1 MALREENIRLI
12 FGLKMRQ
19 LRIDAGLSLSDLAD
33 RTGIS
38 VSYLNEIERA
48 RKYPRGDKIAVLAEA
63 LRTNYDQM
71 VSLKL
76 DKRLEPVGEL
86 LREEFVHDLPL
97 DMFGMEMADLL
108 GMMAG
113 APSKLS
119 AFVSTLIE
127 ISRNYGLG
135 FEEFYFAVLRTYQQM
150 HDNYFPELE
159 MEASRFLLE
168 YKLNAPLTEADLEKV
183 LRKQF
188 NYDVRYTS
196 FLEEPALKGLRSLT
210 VPGRRPRLLL
220 NEGLGIDQRRFALCR
235 ELGYAHLKP
244 GHRSYTSSWVRVESF
259 DHVLNNFKA
268 SYFASAL
275 LLPGDIMQTEFHQFV
290 QMKSFDSTFLPG
302 MMQRFGVSSETLL
315 HRMTSLLPHYFG
327 LNELFFLRMERKNH
341 DQTLYNL
348 TKVLHL
354 NGEHSP
360 NARARHEHYCRRWV
374 SVSVMNERK
383 ESGSD
388 ILCRAQQS
396 HYHDSDNQYLL
407 LSIANAPSAWQP
419 RESSVAL
426 GLRMGPQLKRVVR
439 FWNDTAIPVRVVGQ
453 TCERCGLTDCSERA
467 APPEQLE
474 SNRQLEAMKQALMRW
489 PVSEEPT
496 TAVGRPRPAVN
507 NKRKTEASRAEL
519 KKANKKNQNHE

>member
-19 LRIDAGLSLSDLAD
+19 LRIDAGMSLSDLAD

-48 RKYPRGDKIAVLAEA
+48 RKFPRGDKIAVLAEA
-63 LRTNYDQM
+63 LHTNYDQM

-86 LREEFVHDLPL
+86 LREEFVYDLPL

-159 MEASRFLLE
+159 LEANRFLTENGLV
-168 YKLNAPLTEADLEKV
+168 APVTEDDLEKV
-183 LRKQF
+183 LRKEF
-188 NYDVRYTS
+188 NYEIRYTS
-196 FLEEPALKGLRSLT
+196 FKEEPALKGLRSLT
-210 VPGRRPRLLL
+210 LPGRRPRLML
-220 NEGLGIDQRRFALCR
+220 NEALGIDQRRFALCR
-235 ELGYAHLKP
+235 ELGYARLKP
-244 GHRSYTSSWVRVESF
+244 GHRSYTSSWVRVDSF
-259 DHVLNNFKA
+259 DQVLNNFKA

-275 LLPGDIMQTEFHQFV
+275 LLPGHVMQSEFQQFV
-290 QMKSFDSTFLPG
+290 QMKTFDSAFLPG
-302 MMQRFGVSSETLL
+302 MMQRYGVSSETLL
-315 HRMTSLLPHYFG
+315 HRMTSLLPHDFG
-327 LNELFFLRMERKNH
+327 LNELFFLRLERKNH
-341 DQTLYNL
+341 DQPLYNL

-374 SVSVMNERK
+374 SVSVMNELK

-426 GLRMGPQLKRVVR
+426 GIRMGPQLKKVVR
-439 FWNDTAIPVRVVGQ
+439 FWNDAAIPVRVVGQ
-453 TCERCGLTDCSERA
+453 TCERCGLGDCAERV

-474 SNRQLEAMKQALMRW
+474 LQRQLEAMKQALSRW
-489 PVSEEPT
+489 PVAEDAAATGSRSQS
-496 TAVGRPRPAVN
+496 APRNSIAGMKN
-507 NKRKTEASRAEL
+507 RIEQIKQTKRKP
-519 KKANKKNQNHE
+519 NHE

>member
-159 MEASRFLLE
+159 REAIRFLAE
-168 YKLNAPLTEADLEKV
+168 YKLTAPVAEADLERV
-183 LRKQF
+183 LKKQF
-188 NYDVRYTS
+188 NYEVRYTT
-196 FLEEPALKGLRSLT
+196 FMEEPALKGLRSLT

-220 NEGLGIDQRRFALCR
+220 NEALGIDQRRFALCR

-244 GHRSYTSSWVRVESF
+244 GHRSYTSSWVRVDSF
-259 DHVLNNFKA
+259 DQVLNNFKA

-275 LLPGDIMQTEFHQFV
+275 LLPGEVMQSEFQQFV
-290 QMKSFDSTFLPG
+290 QLKSFDSAFLPG
-302 MMQRFGVSSETLL
+302 LMQRFGVSSETLL

-327 LNELFFLRMERKNH
+327 LNELFFLRMEQKNH
-341 DQTLYNL
+341 DQPLYNL

-360 NARARHEHYCRRWV
+360 NARARHEHYCRRWL
-374 SVSVMNERK
+374 SLSVMNERK
-383 ESGSD
+383 ASGSD

-419 RESSVAL
+419 RESSVAI
-426 GLRMGPQLKRVVR
+426 GLRMGPQLKKVVR

-453 TCERCGLTDCSERA
+453 TCERCGLGDCSERA

-474 SNRQLEAMKQALMRW
+474 WHRQIEAMKQALSRW
-489 PVSEEPT
+489 PVAEESSMAGSRHHSAT
-496 TAVGRPRPAVN
+496 RNTLSGM
-507 NKRKTEASRAEL
+507 KTRNEQ
-519 KKANKKNQNHE
+519 KKQSKKDPNHE

>member
-19 LRIDAGLSLSDLAD
+19 LRMDAGLSLSDLAD

-48 RKYPRGDKIAVLAEA
+48 RKYPRGDKIAVIAEA
-63 LRTNYDQM
+63 LRTGYDQM

-97 DMFGMEMADLL
+97 EMFGMEMADLL

-159 MEASRFLLE
+159 QQAQQFMVEH
-168 YKLNAPLTEADLEKV
+168 KLTAPLNETDLEKV

-188 NYDVRYTS
+188 SYDIRYTA
-196 FLEEPALKGLRSLT
+196 FREEPALKGLRSLT

-220 NEGLGIDQRRFALCR
+220 NEALGTDQQRFALGR
-235 ELGYAHLKP
+235 ELGYAHLRP
-244 GHRSYTSSWVRVESF
+244 GHRSFTSSWVRVDSF
-259 DHVLNNFKA
+259 DQVLNNFKA

-275 LLPGDIMQTEFHQFV
+275 LLPGDIMQEEFGRFT
-290 QMKSFDSTFLPG
+290 QMKSFDSGFLPDL
-302 MMQRFGVSSETLL
+302 MQRFGVSSETLL

-327 LNELFFLRMERKNH
+327 LKELFFLRLERKG
-341 DQTLYNL
+341 DLDSMFNL

-374 SVSVMNERK
+374 SVTVMDERLK
-383 ESGSD
+383 SGEEV
-388 ILCRAQQS
+388 LCRAQQS

-407 LSIANAPSAWQP
+407 LAIANAPSAWHP
-419 RESSVAL
+419 YESSVAL
-426 GLRMGPQLKRVVR
+426 GLRMGSQLKKMVR
-439 FWNDTAIPVRVVGQ
+439 FWNDASIPVRVVGQ
-453 TCERCGLTDCSERA
+453 TCERCGLGDCSERT

-474 SNRQLEAMKQALMRW
+474 QVRQLEAMKQALARW
-489 PVSEEPT
+489 PTYDEPMST
-496 TAVGRPRPAVN
+496 GR
-507 NKRKTEASRAEL
+507 SM
-519 KKANKKNQNHE
+519 HEPGDNRRGDGLE